1 MKITVFTAFSGYD
14 AQLLALR
21 RLSNT
26 YDFEFDLV
34 GWSEIDRHAIKAHD
48 TLFHEYKDRNFGDFS
63 LIDWE
68 TVPSFELLT
77 YSSPCQDI
85 SKDGMKKGMEKGSG
99 TRSSLL
105 WDVERCIRE
114 KRPKIALMEN
124 VANLDSIRYRNNLHE
139 WMRIL
144 ESLGYKNYVKKL
156 NARDYGVPQ
165 NRERVF
171 LVSIHER
178 EAFHFYFPA
187 AVKLDKYVDEIL
199 EQNVG
204 EKYNVE
210 EDRIKGIINKEK
222 YNLFVK
228 EIRKDP
234 YDYVRPGSIFD
245 ITYMKS
251 NTRRGR
257 VIEEGSICPTI
268 TCKVNSNLVVYEGFE
283 ELMGW
288 YPNYWILR
296 QCDIERAR
304 YLGLVITLH
313 LKKEYFNAIREGRKK
328 CEYRSLSY
336 KKRLEGKTIIEFAE
350 GYPSRAE
357 KEKWMYCHIGKEE
370 QRSAGEFWEDEYIAI
385 ELDNRIMIY

>member
-21 RLSNT
+21 RLSKT
-26 YDFEFDLV
+26 YDFDFDLV
-34 GWSEIDRHAIKAHD
+34 GWSEIDRHTIKAHD
-48 TLFHEYKDRNFGDFS
+48 TLFPEYKDRNFGDFS

-85 SKDGMKKGMEKGSG
+85 SKAGMKKGMEKGSG

-187 AVKLDKYVDEIL
+187 VVKLDKYVDEIL

-204 EKYNVE
+204 GKYNVE
-210 EDRIKGIINKEK
+210 EDRIKGIINKER

-228 EIRKDP
+228 ESRKDP

-288 YPNYWILR
+288 HHNYWILR
-296 QCDIERAR
+296 QVDIERAR
-304 YLGLVITLH
+304 YLENVITLH
-313 LKKEYFNAIREGRKK
+313 LKGKYFNEIREGRKK
-328 CEYRSLSY
+328 WEFRSLSY
-336 KKRLEGKTIIEFAE
+336 KKRLEGRTIIEFAL
-350 GYPSRAE
+350 GYPSRE
-357 KEKWMYCHIGKEE
+357 DKDKWMYFHIGKVE
-370 QRSAGEFWEDEYIAI
+370 QRSDGEFWEDEYFAI